1 MNDNW
6 SEIIEILKPIV
17 DGCFSKEEL
26 KRAVEN
32 CLRMIGWKTSNRS
45 MLSNYSTQ
53 SGAVIDLVLGEK
65 QDGDDIHPV
74 LPVTVFQYDSYSK
87 RKIYENM
94 NTLGSK
100 IGLCFSDKIEVY
112 YRNSL
117 NTPTCV
123 SVIEYDINDVKGSKL
138 LDYLSANVFT
148 EAGFTKYAEELYGNI
163 STADRLKERISLIFS
178 DKEFLKNIIQNYLI
192 EDGFEASVVNK
203 ELEKYSVSFFEKYA
217 EQKNELGLVNEPIL
231 QDSSFSTQKH
241 DTTKFSIDGKNYF
254 NKRTF
259 VYQVV
264 KQYVDE
270 HENIDIDELE
280 KVFPSE
286 IASKVRGVV
295 RPLSLVKQWIEK
307 QPDLVNRYCLKPDEI
322 ITLSNGMEVVVYNQW
337 GAKSFPA
344 FLNKVKT
351 LYRVYSSQ
359 PYGNID
365 SIQANG
371 RSGIGIS
378 ISEKSLENF
387 SKKN

>member
-1 MNDNW
+1 M
-6 SEIIEILKPIV
+6 
-17 DGCFSKEEL
+17 
-26 KRAVEN
+26 
-32 CLRMIGWKTSNRS
+32 
-45 MLSNYSTQ
+45 
-53 SGAVIDLVLGEK
+53 
-65 QDGDDIHPV
+65 
-74 LPVTVFQYDSYSK
+74 
-87 RKIYENM
+87 
-94 NTLGSK
+94 
-100 IGLCFSDKIEVY
+100 
-112 YRNSL
+112 
-117 NTPTCV
+117 
-123 SVIEYDINDVKGSKL
+123 
-138 LDYLSANVFT
+138 
-148 EAGFTKYAEELYGNI
+148 
-163 STADRLKERISLIFS
+163 
-178 DKEFLKNIIQNYLI
+178 
-192 EDGFEASVVNK
+192 
-203 ELEKYSVSFFEKYA
+203 
-217 EQKNELGLVNEPIL
+217 
-231 QDSSFSTQKH
+231 
-241 DTTKFSIDGKNYF
+241 
-254 NKRTF
+254 
-259 VYQVV
+259 

-295 RPLSLVKQWIEK
+295 RPLYLVKQWIEK

>member
-1 MNDNW
+1 M
-6 SEIIEILKPIV
+6 
-17 DGCFSKEEL
+17 
-26 KRAVEN
+26 
-32 CLRMIGWKTSNRS
+32 
-45 MLSNYSTQ
+45 
-53 SGAVIDLVLGEK
+53 
-65 QDGDDIHPV
+65 
-74 LPVTVFQYDSYSK
+74 
-87 RKIYENM
+87 
-94 NTLGSK
+94 
-100 IGLCFSDKIEVY
+100 CFSDKIEVY

-163 STADRLKERISLIFS
+163 STADRLKERISLICS

>member
-387 SKKN
+387 SQKN